1 MTDHVP
7 DDLRERFQAMKRA
20 DAGRAPAFQTLMA
33 RARSQSTAPP
43 AAASSV
49 RRLSPPVLKRLA
61 WGGAGALAA
70 AAVVA
75 LVVVPRTR
83 ASNQDA
89 AFEQAVRTFSASPAM
104 GAWRSPTDGLLDV
117 PGSSLISTT
126 PSVQPVR

>member
-33 RARSQSTAPP
+33 RARSQATAP
-43 AAASSV
+43 ASPI
-49 RRLSPPVLKRLA
+49 RRLPTPVLKRLA

-117 PGSSLISTT
+117 PGSRLITTT